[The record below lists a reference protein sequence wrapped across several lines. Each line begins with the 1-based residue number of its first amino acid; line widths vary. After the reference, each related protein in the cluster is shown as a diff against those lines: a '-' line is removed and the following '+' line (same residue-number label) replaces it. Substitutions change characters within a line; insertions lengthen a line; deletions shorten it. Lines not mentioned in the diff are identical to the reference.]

1 MRFPYVGGRALLAP
15 RCYNTVEIGPPIAP
29 RDIPYWKV
37 TLNPPKGDGK
47 AATVTE
53 TVSLLSQAVTGIPAS
68 RTTRTALSSMKSGWI
83 ISPPPGRHLPAA
95 LNILNKALAGR
106 RAPVSRHELSLADTS
121 RAATADWSCRLV
133 ELALPAICDI
143 VL

>member
-1 MRFPYVGGRALLAP
+1 
-15 RCYNTVEIGPPIAP
+15 
-29 RDIPYWKV
+29 
-37 TLNPPKGDGK
+37 
-47 AATVTE
+47 
-53 TVSLLSQAVTGIPAS
+53 
-68 RTTRTALSSMKSGWI
+68 MKSGWI

-133 ELALPAICDI
+133 ELALPAIVISSCNPCWI
-143 VL
+143 VSVTTER